1 MTSEINPTLPA
12 DGVPAVKADLRANL
26 QAAKTEIEVL
36 QARQVPQGGL
46 AGQVL
51 KKTSGADFG
60 FAWADD
66 EVSAGGGIT
75 AFPGVAFA
83 SDYLVVDSPADQAAA
98 LDSFFDQ
105 ARVNGKHLLFDQGSS
120 TYYTSKCHFF
130 GSWEFADEGGQNRP
144 GLANCIMDFGGC
156 TLKKHSSASLGTQF
170 ERRGVMKIHGGH
182 HLIFKNGKI
191 SGNRDVV
198 TAGNNEFKPS
208 FWLGNG
214 PHHVWFENMEF
225 GECWGDGLE
234 LDGLYGAN
242 SNEDNWPR
250 HIWMTNCVFDR
261 AGRNGLT
268 VNQGKHI
275 RCINCVF
282 SNTAGHSPE
291 AGCDLESYTDNET
304 DALGSSHRRDIY
316 DVIFIGCTFIGNNR
330 PGLLIASIDMTPEG
344 ILSVHDVKVIGCTF
358 RDNGRATTHNH
369 LQILGFGVVVE
380 GCIFEDLLT
389 GGIDTDPAACIWL
402 NHFSREQYSAVRI
415 NNCIFRNNP
424 AADYIMRIGRNTS
437 VGVNTVPVVVEG
449 CTIDGRDMNGDT
461 LIQVARGKVIVRNC
475 FLKGRGSAS
484 TTAGIEV
491 MNGITSC
498 VISGIDAEDMT
509 TIVAN
514 ASPNLKRADFLTRLT
529 DVTNTLTG
537 TAPAIAPTGNG

>member
-1 MTSEINPTLPA
+1 MTSQINSAVPA
-12 DGVPAVKADLRANL
+12 DGEPAVKAELRANL
-26 QAAKTEIEVL
+26 QAAKSEIEAL
-36 QARQVPQGGL
+36 QARQVPPGGL

-51 KKTSGADFG
+51 KKTTASDFG

-105 ARVNGKHLLFDQGSS
+105 ARIAGKHLLFDQGAT

-144 GLANCIMDFGGC
+144 GIANCIIDFGGC

-182 HLIFKNGKI
+182 HLVFRNGRI

-282 SNTAGHSPE
+282 RNTAGHSPE
-291 AGCDLESYTDNET
+291 AGCDLESYSDSET
-304 DALGSSHRRDIY
+304 RGSGATYRRDIY
-316 DVIFIGCTFIGNNR
+316 DVVFIGCRFEGNNR
-330 PGLLIASIDMTPEG
+330 PGLIIASIDQTPNG
-344 ILSVHDVKVIGCTF
+344 ILCVHDVKVLGCTF
-358 RDNGRATTHNH
+358 RNNGLSESHNH
-369 LQILGFGVVVE
+369 IVCRGFGVIID
-380 GCIFEDLLT
+380 GCTFEDLNASLT
-389 GGIDTDPAACIWL
+389 SAHTSCIWF
-402 NHFSREQYSAVRI
+402 NHFSRELYSDIRVS
-415 NNCIFRNNP
+415 NCRFKDNP
-424 AADYIMRIGRNTS
+424 AAEALITIGRQGS
-437 VGVNTVPVVVEG
+437 SGVNDVPVVVDG
-449 CTIDGRDMNGDT
+449 CTLDGSSMAGDFP
-461 LIQVARGKVIVRNC
+461 LVRVDVGKAIVRNC
-475 FLKGRGSAS
+475 YLKGRGAGS
-484 TTAGIEV
+484 TSSGIV
-491 MNGITSC
+491 VTSPTWC
-498 VISGIDAEDMT
+498 VISGIDAENMT
-509 TIVAN
+509 TIVTN
-514 ASPNLKRADFLTRLT
+514 GSGNLKRADFLTRLAG
-529 DVTNTLTG
+529 VTNTLTG
-537 TAPAIAPTGNG
+537 TAPAVAPTGNG